1 LSRDR
6 KIRPDEG
13 LRRKEGSRQ
22 SEWGEPAIE
31 LENLFKEIAGFVASP
46 SRPRQSSSWATAPS
60 RRWSACSPQRLAAR
74 PTRCGAVPSG
84 SNSG

>member
-1 LSRDR
+1 MKLSIVPPLTETLPRDMRTLSRDR

-46 SRPRQSSSWATAPS
+46 SRPRQSSS
-60 RRWSACSPQRLAAR
+60 
-74 PTRCGAVPSG
+74 
-84 SNSG
+84 